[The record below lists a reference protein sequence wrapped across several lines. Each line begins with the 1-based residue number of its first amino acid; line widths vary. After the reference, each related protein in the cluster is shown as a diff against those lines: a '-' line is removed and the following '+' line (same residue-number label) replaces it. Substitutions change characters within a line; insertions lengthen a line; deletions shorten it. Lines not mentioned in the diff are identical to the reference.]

1 MRGVADAEVVVRPV
15 EFRSTQAVGGACH
28 KGCGGV
34 CGSEG
39 DQLTVRL
46 HGQGRTLQKRV
57 EGGCTE
63 AGLPGEGVGL
73 LQGGLPLEGEAG
85 QAEVAPT
92 FTAAVAVKSSP
103 AGSVAMGGGSGPT
116 AEG

>member
-1 MRGVADAEVVVRPV
+1 MCLQRGQSSGFWESFYDGFIGGRWGLRGVADAEVVVRPV
-15 EFRSTQAVGGACH
+15 EFRSTQAVGGASH
-28 KGCGGV
+28 KGCGGI

-63 AGLPGEGVGL
+63 A
-73 LQGGLPLEGEAG
+73 
-85 QAEVAPT
+85 
-92 FTAAVAVKSSP
+92 
-103 AGSVAMGGGSGPT
+103 
-116 AEG
+116 